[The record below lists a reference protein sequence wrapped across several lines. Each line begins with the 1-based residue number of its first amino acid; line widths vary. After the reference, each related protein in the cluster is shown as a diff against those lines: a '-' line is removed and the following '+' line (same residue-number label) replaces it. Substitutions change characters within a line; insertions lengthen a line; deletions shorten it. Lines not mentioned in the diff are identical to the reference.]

1 MSADDFSISLRLLM
15 KEMNILN
22 VYQINIIQHVLYV
35 QSQKQHNFQSIQP
48 SIFINRSLYLTR
60 FSDNNFKICDFNLKM
75 TRFAIGFKG
84 PTIRNKFPTE
94 TEMSYTSIALF
105 KNKIK

>member
-1 MSADDFSISLRLLM
+1 MFKVKSSIISRAFNQVFSLIDH
-15 KEMNILN
+15 I
-22 VYQINIIQHVLYV
+22 
-35 QSQKQHNFQSIQP
+35 
-48 SIFINRSLYLTR
+48 YLTR

-84 PTIRNKFPTE
+84 QTIRNKFPTE